1 MQTVRLFLVMVLVI
15 APALAE
21 SHRSEDVSGEPAG
34 EINTTRDNSTS
45 SNSASGNATAAY
57 TPAVASPVSL
67 PDAPARQRV
76 KVRVVD
82 KKFIAV
88 MGALGGA
95 ESLRLTTHQLV
106 LVHEYDAGAPWVRS
120 VPANRRLVSEY
131 GGIYLAELLVVY
143 ELKKPHSW
151 LPGDKIIRKIWW
163 AYPAAM
169 APVHIM
175 NGVRSIRTQAS
186 SLCPAAECQ

>member
-1 MQTVRLFLVMVLVI
+1 VSTVRLFLVMLLVVLLVL
-15 APALAE
+15 APAFAE
-21 SHRSEDVSGEPAG
+21 SHRSEDVPGEPGG
-34 EINTTRDNSTS
+34 EINSTS
-45 SNSASGNATAAY
+45 GNSASPYA
-57 TPAVASPVSL
+57 PAFVAPVAL
-67 PDAPARQRV
+67 PDAPTRQPVRV
-76 KVRVVD
+76 KVID
-82 KKFIAV
+82 KKFIVA
-88 MGALGGA
+88 MAALGGA

-131 GGIYLAELLVVY
+131 GGIYAAELLVVY

-151 LPGDKIIRKIWW
+151 LPGDKIIRKFWW

-186 SLCPAAECQ
+186 SLGPASECQ